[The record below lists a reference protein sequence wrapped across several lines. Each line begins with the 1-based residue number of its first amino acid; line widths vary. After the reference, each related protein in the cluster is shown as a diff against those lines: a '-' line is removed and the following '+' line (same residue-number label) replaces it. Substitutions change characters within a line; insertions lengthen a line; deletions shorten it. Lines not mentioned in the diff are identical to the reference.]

1 MARVLIAES
10 LDAEGVELLKGQADL
25 KVDVKTGLS
34 HDELVRSVADYEA
47 LIVRSGAQVTEEVIR
62 AGKNLQVVAR
72 AGVGVDNIDLDAATA
87 NGIAVVNAPT
97 GNTIAAVE
105 HTLALM
111 LALSRNVPQAHESLR
126 GGAWSRSAFIGVEIR
141 NKALGI
147 VGLGR
152 VGSEVARRA
161 QSFSMRVLGYDPFI
175 NPEAARLL
183 GIELTSLD
191 NLFAESD
198 FITLHTPLTPGTQ
211 NLINEE
217 SLAKVKPGARL
228 INVARGELV
237 DSEAVRKALD
247 ENRLAGAA
255 VDVFPTEPPGDDEP
269 LINHPKVIATPHLG
283 AYTRE
288 AQREVAVEVAEQVI
302 AVLSGVSARNTVN
315 APFMPPEVH
324 AVVAPFIPVA
334 DILGRLVTSLAEGQ
348 FRGVTIGY
356 QGEIANHDTTP
367 ADFDCPN
374 RASETGHGRPCE
386 PNQRTPHRPTPRMEG
401 QREQRLSPPPPRKP
415 YHCDSGHDRGR
426 AYPSWNVTARRG
438 ASGQGGRILAGTSPL
453 TGVHYLLFVGA
464 ARQARLHRRSGSHS
478 RAERHQHQLHAGG
491 EAESPRTGDDDNRSG
506 RPCPAARSRTDYALG
521 PNRHSQA
528 CAPLSKE
535 AHYGTFGRQ
544 GGICFG
550 RS

>member
-1 MARVLIAES
+1 MTVARVLISEP
-10 LDAEGVELLKGQADL
+10 LDAEGIELLKRQADL
-25 KVDVKTGLS
+25 QVDVKTGLS
-34 HDELVRSVADYEA
+34 HDELVQVIGDYEA

-72 AGVGVDNIDLDAATA
+72 AGVGVDNIDMDAATSH
-87 NGIAVVNAPT
+87 GIAVVNAPT

-111 LALSRNVPQAHESLR
+111 LALSRNVPQAHESLKS
-126 GGAWSRSAFIGVEIR
+126 GAWSRSAFIGVEIR
-141 NKALGI
+141 NKVLGI
-147 VGLGR
+147 VGIGR

-198 FITLHTPLTPGTQ
+198 FITLHTPLTAGTHH
-211 NLINEE
+211 LINEE

-247 ENRLAGAA
+247 EDRLAGAA
-255 VDVFPTEPPGDDEP
+255 VDVFANEPPDEDEP

-283 AYTRE
+283 ASTRE

-302 AVLSGVSARNTVN
+302 AVLEGTPARNTVN

-334 DILGRLVTSLAEGQ
+334 DILGRLLTSLAEGQ
-348 FRGVTIGY
+348 FLGVTIGY
-356 QGEIANHDTTP
+356 QGEIANHDTTLLSSTALTGLLGQVTDARVNQINAP
-367 ADFDCPN
+367 LIAQRHGWKVSEN
-374 RASETGHGRPCE
+374 RDTHDQHHGSLITVTL
-386 PNQRTPHRPTPRMEG
+386 NTT
-401 QREQRLSPPPPRKP
+401 
-415 YHCDSGHDRGR
+415 SGGLTL
-426 AYPSWNVTARRG
+426 AG
-438 ASGQGGRILAGTSPL
+438 ASLRDEVHLVRVDDYWLDITL
-453 TGVHYLLFVGA
+453 TGVSYLLFVEQQDKPGSIGA
-464 ARQARLHRRSGSHS
+464 VGAIAGRNDINISFMQVGRLSPRGRAMMIIGLDDPVPPHVLDQIRDLEQIDTARLVK
-478 RAERHQHQLHAGG
+478 L
-491 EAESPRTGDDDNRSG
+491 
-506 RPCPAARSRTDYALG
+506 
-521 PNRHSQA
+521 
-528 CAPLSKE
+528 
-535 AHYGTFGRQ
+535 
-544 GGICFG
+544 
-550 RS
+550 